1 MSLRELLFKS
11 GMVSIYVY
19 IYENYRVYD
28 LPCDSVITWL
38 IAALL
43 VDLAYYW
50 VHRAAHELNILW
62 AAHQVLL
69 MF

>member
-19 IYENYRVYD
+19 IYENYRVYE
-28 LPCDSVITWL
+28 LPWDSVITWI

-62 AAHQVLL
+62 AAHQVL
-69 MF
+69 FRF